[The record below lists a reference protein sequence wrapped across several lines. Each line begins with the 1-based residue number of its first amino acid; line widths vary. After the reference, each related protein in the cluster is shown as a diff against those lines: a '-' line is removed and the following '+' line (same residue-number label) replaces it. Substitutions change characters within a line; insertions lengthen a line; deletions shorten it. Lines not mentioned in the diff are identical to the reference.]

1 MHIKSKIMTTT
12 DAKCKL
18 NAIYEELLETGR
30 VNNKRAFATL
40 LGVNYNALTQAMNGV
55 ERYLTNSLLSKATSA
70 LNNNSSNINFDIKNL
85 GELSEDE
92 KREIVDAIERDFPIT
107 MQSQM
112 VSLVPT
118 IPYKAYKEIG
128 VDLQEYIR
136 SQSPDLHMSPAIAQF
151 AKTDCHYFVGSDA
164 MLPHLHQ
171 SDVLALKRM
180 PEQAQVIN
188 GEIYVVNSRYN
199 GLIARFVYDDG
210 DHLILR
216 ASDEQR
222 RYTPMRLPKKD
233 IFGLYRVLGLV
244 RTNI

>member
-1 MHIKSKIMTTT
+1 MELSDKLQYLMDSYNTLR
-12 DAKCKL
+12 AKGVVKTWSDF
-18 NAIYEELLETGR
+18 AAELC
-30 VNNKRAFATL
+30 VNRTCLSAAKQ
-40 LGVNYNALTQAMNGV
+40 GD
-55 ERYLTNSLLSKATSA
+55 EKYLTDSLVQKVQGYMDSFQSHKE
-70 LNNNSSNINFDIKNL
+70 SSLAMHGGNA
-85 GELSEDE
+85 
-92 KREIVDAIERDFPIT
+92 VT
-107 MQSQM
+107 
-112 VSLVPT
+112 LVPT

-128 VDLQEYIR
+128 VDLQEYIH

-180 PEQAQVIN
+180 PDQAQVIN

-210 DHLILR
+210 DYLILK
-216 ASDEQR
+216 ASEHQT
-222 RYTPMRLPKKD
+222 RYTPMRLPKED

>member
-1 MHIKSKIMTTT
+1 MNIEDKMRIFEDSFSILRANGVIKTYQ
-12 DAKCKL
+12 D
-18 NAIYEELLETGR
+18 
-30 VNNKRAFATL
+30 FANI
-40 LGVNYNALTQAMNGV
+40 LGVSKNSISAAKNGD
-55 ERYLTNSLLSKATSA
+55 ERYLTDSLISKVKAVLVKNAAPQEYTHPSE
-70 LNNNSSNINFDIKNL
+70 SS
-85 GELSEDE
+85 
-92 KREIVDAIERDFPIT
+92 VT
-107 MQSQM
+107 
-112 VSLVPT
+112 LVPT

-128 VDLQEYIR
+128 IDLQEYIH

-180 PEQAQVIN
+180 PDQAQVIN

-210 DHLILR
+210 DHIILK
-216 ASDEQR
+216 ASEEQT
-222 RYTPMRLPKKD
+222 RYTPMRLPKED
-233 IFGLYRVLGLV
+233 IFGLYRVLGLI

>member
-1 MHIKSKIMTTT
+1 MDRLEYLTWAYETMRNKGLVHTQNDFASIVGLNKST
-12 DAKCKL
+12 L
-18 NAIYEELLETGR
+18 S
-30 VNNKRAFATL
+30 RAF
-40 LGVNYNALTQAMNGV
+40 GGNPK
-55 ERYLTNSLLSKATSA
+55 YLTESLISK
-70 LNNNSSNINFDIKNL
+70 
-85 GELSEDE
+85 
-92 KREIVDAIERDFPIT
+92 VRDFMDGYKDEPISKKLT
-107 MQSQM
+107 GIDNDECGTSIT
-112 VSLVPT
+112 LVPT

-128 VDLQEYIR
+128 VDLQEYIQ

-180 PEQAQVIN
+180 PDQAQVIN

-210 DHLILR
+210 DYIILK
-216 ASDEQR
+216 ASEEQT
-222 RYTPMRLPKKD
+222 RYTPMRLPKED

>member
-1 MHIKSKIMTTT
+1 MNSSEKYNFLLESFQTLRTNGVIKTWADFS
-12 DAKCKL
+12 
-18 NAIYEELLETGR
+18 ELLD
-30 VNNKRAFATL
+30 
-40 LGVNYNALTQAMNGV
+40 MNRSSLSAAKNGD
-55 ERYLTNSLLSKATSA
+55 ERYLTDSLISKIKSVLDKNVGAYDHNRMPGEHDTS
-70 LNNNSSNINFDIKNL
+70 
-85 GELSEDE
+85 
-92 KREIVDAIERDFPIT
+92 VT
-107 MQSQM
+107 
-112 VSLVPT
+112 LVPT

-128 VDLQEYIR
+128 VDLQEYIH

-180 PEQAQVIN
+180 PDQAQVIN

-210 DHLILR
+210 DHIILK
-216 ASDEQR
+216 ASEEQT
-222 RYTPMRLPKKD
+222 RYTPMRLPKED
-233 IFGLYRVLGLV
+233 IFGLYRVLGLI

>member
-1 MHIKSKIMTTT
+1 MENIYKNMEYDKKIEILMESYNTLRARGVVKTWTDLANLLGINRTCLSAAKQGDEKYLTDSLVSKIKGLM
-12 DAKCKL
+12 DMQN
-18 NAIYEELLETGR
+18 NAPESDNRTSENET
-30 VNNKRAFATL
+30 
-40 LGVNYNALTQAMNGV
+40 
-55 ERYLTNSLLSKATSA
+55 S
-70 LNNNSSNINFDIKNL
+70 
-85 GELSEDE
+85 
-92 KREIVDAIERDFPIT
+92 IT
-107 MQSQM
+107 
-112 VSLVPT
+112 LVPT

-128 VDLQEYIR
+128 IDLQEYIR
-136 SQSPDLHMSPAIAQF
+136 SQSLDLHMSPAIAQF

>member
-1 MHIKSKIMTTT
+1 MNSSEKYNFLLESFQTLRTNGVIKTWADLS
-12 DAKCKL
+12 
-18 NAIYEELLETGR
+18 ELLD
-30 VNNKRAFATL
+30 
-40 LGVNYNALTQAMNGV
+40 MNRSSLSAAKNGD
-55 ERYLTNSLLSKATSA
+55 ERYLTDSLISK
-70 LNNNSSNINFDIKNL
+70 IKSVLDKYVVTHDYNRMP
-85 GELSEDE
+85 GEYDKS
-92 KREIVDAIERDFPIT
+92 VT
-107 MQSQM
+107 
-112 VSLVPT
+112 LVPT

-128 VDLQEYIR
+128 VDLQEYIN

-180 PEQAQVIN
+180 PDQAQVIN

-210 DHLILR
+210 DHIILK
-216 ASDEQR
+216 ASEEQT
-222 RYTPMRLPKKD
+222 RYTPMRLPKED
-233 IFGLYRVLGLV
+233 IFGLYRVLGLI